1 MKKIISLCVWL
12 GITTV
17 AWSAENQ
24 TLNQLETKE
33 IQNIDTVEI
42 KSLGLDGFRYIRQ
55 LHNDVDVD
63 VFWNNGVY
71 GKGLTLSFFGEFNS
85 KVHTV
90 KSIETKKVVLEDG
103 TQLETKKIRRQL
115 LSVELG
121 SDQKS
126 FGFKVDLDTDR
137 VTNIKHIS
145 GDLEVVQ
152 AVGII
157 EETSSLLEDKV
168 KSKEDKLGI
177 SIDLASNWLDGRYF
191 VLLIEN
197 ADNIRE
203 LVILDESGNELK
215 QTMPFKVF
223 GSNNENV
230 KVYVDKEKGKSFAVR
245 LKRAEKLLTQT
256 VPYIIENINL
266 MSY

>member
-1 MKKIISLCVWL
+1 MKKIIASCVFL
-12 GITTV
+12 GITALV
-17 AWSAENQ
+17 WGVENQ
-24 TLNQLETKE
+24 TLNQQETKE
-33 IQNIDTVEI
+33 IQNVATVEI
-42 KSLGLDGFRYIRQ
+42 KSLVLDGFRYIGQ
-55 LHNDVDVD
+55 LHKDVGIN
-63 VFWNNGVY
+63 VFWNNGVR
-71 GKGLTLSFFGEFNS
+71 GTGLTLSFFGEFNS
-85 KVHTV
+85 EVHIV
-90 KSIETKKVVLEDG
+90 KSTETKKVVLEDG

-145 GDLEVVQ
+145 GELEVIQ

-157 EETSSLLEDKV
+157 EEISGLLEDKV
-168 KSKEDKLGI
+168 NSKEKKLGI
-177 SIDLASNWLDGRYF
+177 SIEVASGWLDGRYF

-197 ADNIRE
+197 ADYIRE
-203 LVILDESGNELK
+203 LEILDEKGNELK

-223 GSNNENV
+223 SSDNKQV
-230 KVYVDKEKGKSFAVR
+230 KIYVDKEKGKSFAVR

-256 VPYIIENINL
+256 VPYVIENIDL
-266 MSY
+266 MNY